1 MKLVAVFLSAVFAG
15 LICNAQA
22 QGQPNCP
29 TTGCVSPNLVYMTT
43 NPWQGAAGSNPGTWT
58 TNFTSSATATGGGL
72 SGGSQ
77 PAYNTTDGTF
87 IFGYSQATIAY
98 TYALSQAL
106 KDSGM
111 TWTGYNYSWDYIN
124 QDMSRGNLTANLTF
138 NALNGTSLY
147 SNSWTLGRTTNGWTN
162 MSGTETFTSP
172 GLLTSNLSNF
182 RLSFTGKDDRF
193 WAGYYGPQVRNPSL
207 TINYTFDACSAN
219 PLSSPTCPEIGR
231 AHV

>member
-1 MKLVAVFLSAVFAG
+1 MLFRSLTAILVAGFGSCSKV
-15 LICNAQA
+15 QA
-22 QGQPNCP
+22 QPNCP
-29 TTGCVSPNLVYMTT
+29 SAGCVSPNLVYMTT
-43 NPWQGAAGSNPGTWT
+43 NPWPGTAGTNPGSWT
-58 TNFTSSATATGGGL
+58 NNFTTTTGNGGGV

-77 PAYNTTDGTF
+77 PAYNQTTGTF
-87 IFGYSQATIAY
+87 MFGYTTTTIAY

-124 QDMSRGNLTANLTF
+124 QDMSRGNLSANLTF

-147 SNSWTLGRTTNGWTN
+147 SKSLTLGATTGGWTT

-172 GLLTSNLSNF
+172 GLLTSN
-182 RLSFTGKDDRF
+182 
-193 WAGYYGPQVRNPSL
+193 Q
-207 TINYTFDACSAN
+207 
-219 PLSSPTCPEIGR
+219 IGR